1 MLLGDRRGYMRGIIL
16 QLLQC
21 TDCGFEEAETLFWK
35 RKKFDDTLSIQCTY
49 RNWLV
54 KDGITGN
61 PSNKS

>member
-1 MLLGDRRGYMRGIIL
+1 MRGIIL

-54 KDGITGN
+54 KDGGHGEYKQIKADFT
-61 PSNKS
+61 